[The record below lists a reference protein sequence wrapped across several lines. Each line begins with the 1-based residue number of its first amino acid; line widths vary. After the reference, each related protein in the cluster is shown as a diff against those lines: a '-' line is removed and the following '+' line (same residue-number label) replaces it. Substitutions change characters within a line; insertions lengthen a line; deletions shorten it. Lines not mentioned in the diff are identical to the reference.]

1 LTTIPVY
8 DKKKKNLMREVNSM
22 KWKTRVTELLNCEY
36 PILQGALSRIGNW
49 KFAAAVSNSGAHGC
63 LTAAVSLTP
72 EKLREDIRRCREATD
87 KPFSV
92 NITVGMCPHIDEML
106 DVCLEEGIE
115 VIETAV
121 FNADEY
127 GKRIKEAGR
136 KWIHKTAT
144 IRHALHAEKQGADAV
159 IIVGLEGIGFK
170 NILQLPTMTTIAW
183 AARKLKVPIIAAGG
197 IGDARTFLG
206 ALALG
211 ADGIMMGTAFMAT
224 KECPISDRFKER
236 MIQAFPDNPHFRS
249 TVLAPPNPKDYE
261 AVMKKRGEMPLERW
275 LTALERVM
283 LKHDDWE
290 LAPEMW
296 NEDYERLSSLMS
308 FAATYVDHIPTV
320 KELVEGIIKGAEE
333 IIAKWEFLKH

>member
-1 LTTIPVY
+1 
-8 DKKKKNLMREVNSM
+8 M
-22 KWKTRVTELLNCEY
+22 KWKTGVTELLGCEY

-49 KFAAAVSNSGAHGC
+49 KFAASVSESGAHGC

-72 EKLREDIRRCREATD
+72 GKLRDDIRRCREATD
-87 KPFSV
+87 KHFSV
-92 NITVGMCPHIDEML
+92 NVTVGMCPHIDEML
-106 DVCLEEGIE
+106 EVCLEEGEE

-121 FNADEY
+121 FTADEY

-144 IRHALHAEKQGADAV
+144 IKHALHAQKQGADAV
-159 IIVGLEGIGFK
+159 ILVGLEGIGFK
-170 NILQLPTMTTIAW
+170 NVLQLPTMTTIAW
-183 AARKLKVPIIAAGG
+183 AARELKVPVIAAGG

-211 ADGIMMGTAFMAT
+211 AEGVMMGTAFMAT

-236 MIQAFPDNPHFRS
+236 MVQAFPDNPHLRA
-249 TVLAPPNPKDYE
+249 TVLAPPNPRDYE
-261 AVMKKRGEMPLERW
+261 EVMKKREEMPLPNW

-308 FAATYVDHIPTV
+308 FAVTYVDHIPTV
-320 KELVEGIIKGAEE
+320 KEFVDSIIGGAEN
-333 IIAKWEFLKH
+333 IIGQWQFLKR

>member
-1 LTTIPVY
+1 
-8 DKKKKNLMREVNSM
+8 M
-22 KWKTRVTELLNCEY
+22 KWKTRVTELMDCEY
-36 PILQGALSRIGNW
+36 PILQAALSRIGNW
-49 KFAAAVSNSGAHGC
+49 KLAASVSETGAHGC

-72 EKLREDIRRCREATD
+72 QKLRDDIRRCRDATD

-106 DVCLEEGIE
+106 EVCLEQGIG

-121 FNADEY
+121 FSADEY

-136 KWIHKTAT
+136 KWVHKTAT
-144 IRHALHAEKQGADAV
+144 LKHALHAQKAGADA
-159 IIVGLEGIGFK
+159 IILVGLEGIGFK

-183 AARKLKVPIIAAGG
+183 AAKDIKVTFIAAGG

-211 ADGIMMGTAFMAT
+211 AEGVMMGTAFMAT
-224 KECPISDRFKER
+224 KECPISDKFKNR
-236 MIQAFPDNPHFRS
+236 MMTAFPDNPHFRT
-249 TVLAPPNPKDYE
+249 TVLAPPNPRNYE
-261 AVMKKRGEMPLERW
+261 EVMKKRGEMPLENW

-290 LAPEMW
+290 VAPEMW
-296 NEDYERLSSLMS
+296 NEDYDRLSSLMS

-320 KELVEGIIKGAEE
+320 KEFVDNIINGADE
-333 IIAKWEFLKH
+333 IISGWEFLKR

>member
-1 LTTIPVY
+1 
-8 DKKKKNLMREVNSM
+8 ME
-22 KWKTRVTELLNCEY
+22 WKTRLTEVIGGEY

-49 KFAAAVSNSGAHGC
+49 KFAAAVSEAGAHGT
-63 LTAAVSLTP
+63 LTAAVSMTP
-72 EKLREDIRRCREATD
+72 DKLRDDIKRLRDATD

-106 DVCLEEGIE
+106 EVCLEEDVE

-121 FNADEY
+121 FSADKY

-144 IRHALHAEKQGADAV
+144 LKHALHAEKHGADAL
-159 IIVGLEGIGFK
+159 ILVGLEGIGFK
-170 NILQLPTMTTIAW
+170 NVLQLPTMTTIAW
-183 AARKLKVPIIAAGG
+183 AARRIKVPIVAAGG

-206 ALALG
+206 AMALG
-211 ADGIMMGTAFMAT
+211 AEGVMMGTAFMAT
-224 KECPISDRFKER
+224 QECPISDRFKDK
-236 MIQAFPDNPHFRS
+236 MVQTDPDNPYFRS
-249 TVLAPPNPKDYE
+249 TVLAPPNPKEYE
-261 AVMKKRGEMPLERW
+261 AVMKKRSEMPLERW

-296 NEDYERLSSLMS
+296 NEDYDRLSALMS
-308 FAATYVDHIPTV
+308 FAATYIERIPTV
-320 KELVEGIIKGAEE
+320 KEFVDGIIHGTED
-333 IIAKWEFLKH
+333 IIAGWQFLKR

>member
-1 LTTIPVY
+1 
-8 DKKKKNLMREVNSM
+8 ME
-22 KWKTRVTELLNCEY
+22 WKTRLTEVIGSEY

-49 KFAAAVSNSGAHGC
+49 KFAAAVSEAGAHGT
-63 LTAAVSLTP
+63 LTAAVSMTP
-72 EKLREDIRRCREATD
+72 DRLRDDIKRLRDATD

-106 DVCLEEGIE
+106 DVCLDEGVE

-121 FNADEY
+121 FTADQY
-127 GKRIKEAGR
+127 GKRIKDAGR

-144 IRHALHAEKQGADAV
+144 VKHALHAEKQGADAV

-183 AARKLKVPIIAAGG
+183 AARRIKIPIVAAGG
-197 IGDARTFLG
+197 IGDAHTFLG
-206 ALALG
+206 ALGLG
-211 ADGIMMGTAFMAT
+211 AEGVMMGTAFMAT
-224 KECPISDRFKER
+224 KECPISDRFKEK
-236 MIQAFPDNPHFRS
+236 MVQAFPDNPNLRT

-261 AVMKKRGEMPLERW
+261 GVMGKRDEMSMEKW

-283 LKHDDWE
+283 LKHSDWE

-296 NEDYERLSSLMS
+296 NEDYDRLSGLAS
-308 FAATYVDHIPTV
+308 FAVTYVERIPTV
-320 KELVEGIIKGAEE
+320 KEFVDGIIHGAED
-333 IIAKWEFLKH
+333 IMAGWKFLKR

>member
-1 LTTIPVY
+1 
-8 DKKKKNLMREVNSM
+8 ME
-22 KWKTRVTELLNCEY
+22 WKTRLTEVIGGKY

-49 KFAAAVSNSGAHGC
+49 KFAAAVSEAGAHGT
-63 LTAAVSLTP
+63 LTAAVSMTP
-72 EKLREDIRRCREATD
+72 DKLRDDIKRLRDATD

-106 DVCLEEGIE
+106 EVCLEEDVE

-121 FNADEY
+121 FNADKY

-144 IRHALHAEKQGADAV
+144 LKHALHAEKHGADAL
-159 IIVGLEGIGFK
+159 ILVGLEGIGFK
-170 NILQLPTMTTIAW
+170 NVLQLPTMTTIAW
-183 AARKLKVPIIAAGG
+183 AARRIKVPIVAAGG

-206 ALALG
+206 AMALG
-211 ADGIMMGTAFMAT
+211 AEGVMMGTAFMAT
-224 KECPISDRFKER
+224 QECPISDRFKEK
-236 MIQAFPDNPHFRS
+236 MVQIDPDNPYFRN
-249 TVLAPPNPKDYE
+249 TVLAPPNPKEYE
-261 AVMKKRGEMPLERW
+261 AVMKKRSEMPLERW

-296 NEDYERLSSLMS
+296 NEDYDRLSSLTS
-308 FAATYVDHIPTV
+308 FAATYVEQIPTI
-320 KELVEGIIKGAEE
+320 KEFVDGIINGAGD
-333 IIAKWEFLKH
+333 IIAGWQFLKR